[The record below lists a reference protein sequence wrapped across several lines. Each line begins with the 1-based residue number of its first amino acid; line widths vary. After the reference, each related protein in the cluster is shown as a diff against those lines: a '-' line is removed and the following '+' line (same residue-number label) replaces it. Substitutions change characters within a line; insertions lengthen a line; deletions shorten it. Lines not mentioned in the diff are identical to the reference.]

1 MSVFYKDRVCL
12 NVLAKDVENATEI
25 YNAADGHVLIGVL
38 SKQFATVETAVDGM
52 KKFADQIDNAVSVGL
67 GAGDPN
73 QWKFVGD
80 IAREYKPKHINQ
92 VFTGVGYTRAAVN
105 NDETMINCLVS
116 PSGKPGYVTIST
128 GPLSSKEEKA
138 VIPIH
143 TAIAMMKDMGANAVK
158 FFPMNGLATI
168 EEYRK
173 VAEACAKE
181 AFYLEP
187 TGGIDLENVEEIVE
201 IALKAGVE
209 KIIPHVYSSIIN
221 KETGKT
227 NVSDVKILYNKL
239 TVLVNKY
246 QS

>member
-1 MSVFYKDRVCL
+1 M
-12 NVLAKDVENATEI
+12 LAKDVENATEI
-25 YNAADGHVLIGVL
+25 YKAANGHVLIGVL
-38 SKQFATVETAVDGM
+38 SKNYDTVEAAVTGMREFATPIE
-52 KKFADQIDNAVSVGL
+52 NAVSIGL

-92 VFTGVGYTRAAVN
+92 VFTGVGYTRATVN
-105 NDETMINCLVS
+105 NDETLINSLVS

-128 GPLSSKEEKA
+128 GPLSSRADKA

-143 TAIAMMKDMGANAVK
+143 TAIAMMKDMGANSIK

-168 EEYRK
+168 EEYK
-173 VAEACAKE
+173 VVVEACAKE
-181 AFYLEP
+181 GFGLEP

-209 KIIPHVYSSIIN
+209 RIIPHVYSSIIN
-221 KETGKT
+221 KETGNT
-227 NVSDVKILYNKL
+227 NVSDVEILYNKL
-239 TVLVNKY
+239 TALVDKY